1 MLESRGRIEF
11 TDLFEEE
18 YSATD
23 VLSVLVALLELA
35 RVGRLLLKQRKPF
48 GKMGISDGTPVAAS

>member
-11 TDLFEEE
+11 LDLFDEEV
-18 YSATD
+18 SVTD

-35 RVGRLLLKQRKPF
+35 RVGRLRLKQRKLF
-48 GKMGISDGTPVAAS
+48 GKMGISDGTPVTTG